1 MDSATIRERFFSF
14 FGERDHA
21 RVPSSSLVP
30 DDPTLLLTNAGM
42 IQFKPYFSGE
52 QRPPSRRAMTVQK
65 CFRTPDIDEVGK
77 TTRHLTFFEMLG
89 NFSFG
94 DYYKADA
101 CPWGWEL
108 VTERWGVDPDRL
120 WVSIFETDEEA
131 RAIWID
137 GVGVRPER
145 IVRRSKEHNFWDMG
159 VAGPCG
165 PSSEIFVDLGDAFGA
180 PSEIGPGENE
190 ARYVEIYNLVF
201 MQNNCNAAIEPV
213 SELPQKNIDTGA
225 GLERTAFV
233 LQGASSI
240 YDTDL
245 LLGMVHTA
253 EELTHKGYGRDART
267 DMSLR
272 VLADHGR
279 GTAFLIA
286 DGVLPSNKERGYV
299 LRRVMRRAVRHA
311 RLLGRE
317 EPVLP
322 ALVDSAITLMG
333 DAYPEL
339 KQSRELIVEVAARE
353 EERFGAALK
362 QGVSLLETEIEDT
375 KAAGAPTLSGE
386 VAFRLHDTFGFP
398 VELTTELA
406 GEAGVPVDVAGFES
420 LMAGQRQRARAARTT
435 GREEPRGDLFDPL
448 LEEHGATEFLGYEH
462 LSTPARIIA
471 ISDGAEGVPAA
482 SEGDEVDIVLDRTAF
497 YAEGG
502 GQVGDR
508 GVIQSP
514 SGAAAVTDTR
524 RFVPG
529 LTAHHVTVR
538 SGELKVGDE
547 VEAIVDSARRTGS
560 QRAHTATHILH
571 WILQNRLG
579 EHARQAGSLVEP
591 GRLRFDFSHFDA
603 LGDAQVADVSAELQE
618 RVLTDDQVRAF
629 ETSLGF
635 AKSIGATAIFGEK
648 YGDFVRVVEVGEY
661 SKELCGGTHVP
672 HTSSVG
678 VVVVTGESSVG
689 ANLRRIE

>member
-1 MDSATIRERFFSF
+1 MDSATIRERFTTF

-21 RVPSSSLVP
+21 RIPSSSLVP

-42 IQFKPYFSGE
+42 VQFKPYFSGE
-52 QRPPSRRAMTVQK
+52 HRPPSRRAMTIQK

-120 WVSIFETDEEA
+120 WVTIFETDEEA

-145 IVRRSKEHNFWDMG
+145 IVRRSNEHNFWDMG

-165 PSSEIFVDLGDAFGA
+165 PSSEIFVDLGDAFGE

-233 LQGASSI
+233 LQGAASI

-253 EELTHKGYGRDART
+253 EALTQKAYGRDART

-299 LRRVMRRAVRHA
+299 LRRLMRRAVRHA

-322 ALVDSAITLMG
+322 ALVESAITLMG

-339 KQSRELIVEVAARE
+339 TQSRDLIVEVAARE
-353 EERFGAALK
+353 EERFAAALK
-362 QGVSLLETEIEDT
+362 
-375 KAAGAPTLSGE
+375 
-386 VAFRLHDTFGFP
+386 
-398 VELTTELA
+398 
-406 GEAGVPVDVAGFES
+406 
-420 LMAGQRQRARAARTT
+420 
-435 GREEPRGDLFDPL
+435 
-448 LEEHGATEFLGYEH
+448 
-462 LSTPARIIA
+462 
-471 ISDGAEGVPAA
+471 
-482 SEGDEVDIVLDRTAF
+482 
-497 YAEGG
+497 
-502 GQVGDR
+502 
-508 GVIQSP
+508 
-514 SGAAAVTDTR
+514 
-524 RFVPG
+524 
-529 LTAHHVTVR
+529 
-538 SGELKVGDE
+538 
-547 VEAIVDSARRTGS
+547 
-560 QRAHTATHILH
+560 
-571 WILQNRLG
+571 
-579 EHARQAGSLVEP
+579 
-591 GRLRFDFSHFDA
+591 
-603 LGDAQVADVSAELQE
+603 
-618 RVLTDDQVRAF
+618 
-629 ETSLGF
+629 
-635 AKSIGATAIFGEK
+635 
-648 YGDFVRVVEVGEY
+648 
-661 SKELCGGTHVP
+661 
-672 HTSSVG
+672 
-678 VVVVTGESSVG
+678 
-689 ANLRRIE
+689 